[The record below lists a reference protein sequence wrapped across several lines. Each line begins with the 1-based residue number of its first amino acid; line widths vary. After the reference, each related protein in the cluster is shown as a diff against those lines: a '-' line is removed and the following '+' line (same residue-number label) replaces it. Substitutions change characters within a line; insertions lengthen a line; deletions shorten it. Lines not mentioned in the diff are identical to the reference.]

1 MIRRLARQA
10 LAAFFALRAR
20 RRAERAAAALSR
32 RVIAVDPEI
41 ARLQSEIA
49 KRAARHR
56 NAAPLRR
63 ELRNR
68 VVANLAREQSLKT
81 EAANHGH

>member
-10 LAAFFALRAR
+10 LAAFLALRDR
-20 RRAERAAAALSR
+20 RRAERAAAALTR
-32 RVIAVDPEI
+32 RVTVADPEI
-41 ARLQSEIA
+41 ARLQGEIA

-68 VVANLAREQSLKT
+68 VVANLAREQGITIQERKFS
-81 EAANHGH
+81 